1 MKHYRF
7 TSHVAYI
14 TAIYL
19 ISWFIQ
25 RARMQ
30 YYGIWN
36 SAMIIITA
44 LIIVTWFISI
54 FTDIGEAIQTC
65 FLYEH

>member
-7 TSHVAYI
+7 TAHVAYI

-36 SAMIIITA
+36 SAMIIVTA